1 MRSNK
6 ALITIFLIVFI
17 DLLGFGGTLGFLQSA
32 GSLGRILGPII
43 GGELFYY
50 FGKDTPF
57 LFASI
62 ILFLV
67 FLSNLKLKDK

>member
-1 MRSNK
+1 
-6 ALITIFLIVFI
+6 
-17 DLLGFGGTLGFLQSA
+17 LGFLQSA

-50 FGKDTPF
+50 FGKDMPF
-57 LFASI
+57 LFASF

-67 FLSNLKLKDK
+67 FLGTLKKRLIIK